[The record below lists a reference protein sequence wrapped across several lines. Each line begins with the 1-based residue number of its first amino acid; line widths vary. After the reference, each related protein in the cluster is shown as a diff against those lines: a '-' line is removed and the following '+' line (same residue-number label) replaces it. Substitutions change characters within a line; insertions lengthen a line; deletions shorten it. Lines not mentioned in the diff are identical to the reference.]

1 MAPKFSLRRA
11 LFSAATAIAAG
22 GLAITG
28 AALAG
33 DTYPGAQTLQY
44 SVRQPLSDS
53 DSRTLASVLEAAR
66 MGDAPRIRNEMGE
79 LSDPLARKIALWAL
93 IETNPDGLGYAELDG
108 ARRDLAGWPGAAGRE
123 AAAEKAMEQGGLSAR
138 GTIDWFAGA
147 DPMTAQGAM
156 ALAAAYQSTG
166 QPAQAA
172 TVIRHVWRT
181 RSFDNDQQ
189 QLMMS
194 RFSSYL
200 TADDYAARED
210 LLLYGSQGAA
220 AQALMPYL
228 SPDQR
233 ALAQARIAL
242 RGGQGD
248 AESLVAALPGSLRN
262 TPGIAYEEA
271 LRDGRRGDD
280 LGGSESLDGQ
290 PGAVPEEAQSRM
302 WRLRKPL
309 VIAAIKAGDAR
320 AAYRAAAG
328 SGVDAGADGLEA
340 QFYAGWLA
348 LTRLKDPKLADQHF
362 ARLQAIGSS
371 PITLGRAYY
380 WRGRAAEAMGDPVNA
395 QLFYADAAHYPTVFY
410 GQLGAAKAGLTEIN
424 IGKDPVITSADR
436 VRFEDRESIRAA
448 RLMAEIGAKDSFAS
462 FVVGL
467 SDNLPSAQEEAMLV
481 DLVRGEGDQY
491 LSMKVVRN
499 AAKHGYILPE
509 RGYPLHATPA
519 GSSAEA
525 AFILGITRQ
534 ESGFDPHIRS
544 PAGAMGMM
552 QLMPGTASIV
562 ARKLGY
568 SYGPERLQDADFNMQ
583 LGSAFLGQ
591 LVDQFSGSY
600 VMATAAYNAGPGRP
614 TEWTTFCGD
623 PRTASTDPADFIEC
637 IPFTETR
644 DYVMRVME
652 GVQVYRARLAG
663 GTAKLTLPADLKRG
677 GYSYHYQQSA
687 ALSPEIPSVGA
698 TR

>member
-1 MAPKFSLRRA
+1 MAPKFSLRRG
-11 LFSAATAIAAG
+11 LFAAATAIAAAG
-22 GLAITG
+22 VAIAG

-33 DTYPGAQTLQY
+33 DSYPAQTLQY
-44 SVRQPLSDS
+44 SVRQPLNDS
-53 DSRTLASVLEAAR
+53 DSRTLASLLEAAR
-66 MGDAPRIRNEMGE
+66 MGDAARIRNDMGE

-93 IETNPDGLGYAELDG
+93 IEVNADGLSYAELDG
-108 ARRDLAGWPGAAGRE
+108 ARRDLAGWPGAARRE
-123 AAAEKAMEQGGLSAR
+123 AAAEKVMEGGGLSPR
-138 GTIDWFAGA
+138 STIDWFAGA
-147 DPMTAQGAM
+147 GPVTAQGAM
-156 ALAAAYQSTG
+156 ALAAAYQATG
-166 QPAQAA
+166 QSAQAA
-172 TVIRHVWRT
+172 QVIRHVWRT
-181 RSFDNDQQ
+181 RAFDADQQ

-194 RFSSYL
+194 RFSAYL
-200 TADDYAARED
+200 SADDYAARED
-210 LLLYGSQGAA
+210 LLLYGSQGEAARALLAFLTPEQKAVADARMALRSGQPGAA
-220 AQALMPYL
+220 A
-228 SPDQR
+228 
-233 ALAQARIAL
+233 
-242 RGGQGD
+242 
-248 AESLVAALPGSLRN
+248 LVDALPASARN
-262 TPGIAYEEA
+262 TPGVAYEEA
-271 LRDGRRGDD
+271 LHDGRRGDEAGE
-280 LGGSESLDGQ
+280 LASLNG
-290 PGAVPEEAQSRM
+290 PAGAVPEEAQSRM

-309 VIAAIKAGDAR
+309 VITAIKAGDAR

-328 SGVDAGADGLEA
+328 SGVDTGADGLEA

-348 LTRLKDPKLADQHF
+348 LTRLKDPRLADQHF

-371 PITLGRAYY
+371 PISLSRAYY

-395 QLFYADAAHYPTVFY
+395 QLFYADAARYPTAFY
-410 GQLGAAKAGLTEIN
+410 GQLGAAKAGMTEIS
-424 IGKDPVITSADR
+424 IGKDPVITAADR
-436 VRFEDRESIRAA
+436 ARFEDREQVRAA
-448 RLMAEIGAKDSFAS
+448 RMLADIGAKDTFAN
-462 FVVGL
+462 FVIGL
-467 SDNLPSAQEEAMLV
+467 SDTLPSAQEAAMLV
-481 DLVRGEGDQY
+481 DLVRGEGDQF

-509 RGYPLHATPA
+509 RGYPLHATPT
-519 GSSAEA
+519 GVGPVEA

-544 PAGAMGMM
+544 PAGATGMM

-568 SYGPERLQDADFNMQ
+568 SYGAERLQDADFNMQ

-663 GTAKLTLPADLKRG
+663 GTARLTLPADLKRG
-677 GYSYHYQQSA
+677 GYHYEQSA
-687 ALSPEIPSVGA
+687 ALAPETPSV

>member
-22 GLAITG
+22 GMAITG

-33 DTYPGAQTLQY
+33 DTYSAAQTLQY

-53 DSRTLASVLEAAR
+53 DARTLSSLLEAAKL
-66 MGDAPRIRNEMGE
+66 GDAPRIREQMAD

-123 AAAEKAMEQGGLSAR
+123 AAAEKVMEGGGLGPRA
-138 GTIDWFAGA
+138 TIDWFAGA
-147 DPMTAQGAM
+147 DPTTAQGAM
-156 ALAAAYQSTG
+156 ALAAAYQAVG
-166 QPAQAA
+166 QPTEAA

-181 RSFDNDQQ
+181 RPFDADQQ

-200 TADDYAARED
+200 GADDYAARED
-210 LLLYGSQGAA
+210 LLLYGSQGQA
-220 AQALMPYL
+220 AQALLPFL
-228 SPDQR
+228 SSDQR
-233 ALAQARIAL
+233 ALAQARMAL

-248 AESLVAALPGSLRN
+248 AESLVAALPGSLRAS
-262 TPGIAYEEA
+262 PGVAYEEA

-280 LGGSESLDGQ
+280 FGEAGSSTSQ
-290 PGAVPEEAQSRM
+290 AGAVPEEAQSRM
-302 WRLRKPL
+302 WRLRKPM

-320 AAYRAAAG
+320 AAYRAADC
-328 SGVDAGADGLEA
+328 GVDAGADGLEA

-371 PITLGRAYY
+371 PITLSRAFY

-395 QLFYADAAHYPTVFY
+395 QLFYADAARYPTAFY
-410 GQLGAAKAGLTEIN
+410 GQLGAAKAGLTEIS

-436 VRFEDRESIRAA
+436 ARFEDREEVRAA
-448 RLMAEIGAKDSFAS
+448 RLMAEIGAKDTFAS
-462 FVVGL
+462 FVVSL
-467 SDNLPSAQEEAMLV
+467 SDTLPSAQEEAMLV
-481 DLVRGEGDQY
+481 DLVRGEGDQF

-509 RGYPLHATPA
+509 RGYPLHATPT
-519 GSSAEA
+519 GGSAEA
-525 AFILGITRQ
+525 AFILGITRT

-544 PAGAMGMM
+544 PAGAIGMM

-591 LVDQFSGSY
+591 LIDQFSGSY

-677 GYSYHYQQSA
+677 GYSYHYQQSV
-687 ALSPEIPSVGA
+687 ALSAEIPSVSA

>member
-1 MAPKFSLRRA
+1 MAPKFSLRRG
-11 LFSAATAIAAG
+11 LFAAATAIAAAG
-22 GLAITG
+22 VAIAG

-33 DTYPGAQTLQY
+33 DSYPAQTLQY
-44 SVRQPLSDS
+44 SVRQPLNDS
-53 DSRTLASVLEAAR
+53 DSRTLASLLEAAR
-66 MGDAPRIRNEMGE
+66 MGDAARIRNDMGE

-93 IETNPDGLGYAELDG
+93 IEVNADGLSYAELDG
-108 ARRDLAGWPGAAGRE
+108 ARRDLAGWPGAARRE
-123 AAAEKAMEQGGLSAR
+123 AAAEKVMEGGSLSPR
-138 GTIDWFAGA
+138 STIDWFAGA
-147 DPMTAQGAM
+147 GPVTAQGAM
-156 ALAAAYQSTG
+156 ALAAAYQATG
-166 QPAQAA
+166 QSAQAA
-172 TVIRHVWRT
+172 QVIRHVWRT
-181 RSFDNDQQ
+181 RAFDADQQ

-194 RFSSYL
+194 RFSAYL
-200 TADDYAARED
+200 SADDYAARED
-210 LLLYGSQGAA
+210 LLLYGSQGEAARALLAFLTPEQKAVADARMALRSGQPGAA
-220 AQALMPYL
+220 A
-228 SPDQR
+228 
-233 ALAQARIAL
+233 
-242 RGGQGD
+242 
-248 AESLVAALPGSLRN
+248 LVDALPASARN
-262 TPGIAYEEA
+262 TPGVAYEEA
-271 LRDGRRGDD
+271 LHDGRRGDEAGE
-280 LGGSESLDGQ
+280 LASLNG
-290 PGAVPEEAQSRM
+290 PAGAVPEEAQSRM

-309 VIAAIKAGDAR
+309 VITAIKAGDAR

-328 SGVDAGADGLEA
+328 SGVDTGADGLEA

-348 LTRLKDPKLADQHF
+348 LTRLKDPRLADQHF

-371 PITLGRAYY
+371 PISLSRAYY

-395 QLFYADAAHYPTVFY
+395 QLFYADAARYPTAFY
-410 GQLGAAKAGLTEIN
+410 GQLGAAKAGMTEIS
-424 IGKDPVITSADR
+424 IGKDPVITAADR
-436 VRFEDRESIRAA
+436 ARFEDREQVRAA
-448 RLMAEIGAKDSFAS
+448 RMLADIGAKDTFAN
-462 FVVGL
+462 FVIGL
-467 SDNLPSAQEEAMLV
+467 SDTLPSAQEAAMLV
-481 DLVRGEGDQY
+481 DLVRGEGDQF

-509 RGYPLHATPA
+509 RGYPLHATPT
-519 GSSAEA
+519 GVGPVEA

-544 PAGAMGMM
+544 PAGATGMM

-568 SYGPERLQDADFNMQ
+568 SYGAERLQDADFNMQ

-663 GTAKLTLPADLKRG
+663 GTARLTLPADLKRG
-677 GYSYHYQQSA
+677 GYHYEQSA
-687 ALSPEIPSVGA
+687 ALAPETPSV

>member
-1 MAPKFSLRRA
+1 MAPKFSLRRG
-11 LFSAATAIAAG
+11 LFAAATAIAAAG
-22 GLAITG
+22 VAIAG

-33 DTYPGAQTLQY
+33 DSYPAQTLQY
-44 SVRQPLSDS
+44 SVRQPLNDS
-53 DSRTLASVLEAAR
+53 DSRTLASLLEAAR
-66 MGDAPRIRNEMGE
+66 MGDAARIRNDMGE

-93 IETNPDGLGYAELDG
+93 IEVNADGLSYAELDG
-108 ARRDLAGWPGAAGRE
+108 ARRDLAGWPGAARRE
-123 AAAEKAMEQGGLSAR
+123 AAAEKVMEGGGLSPR
-138 GTIDWFAGA
+138 STIDWFDGAG
-147 DPMTAQGAM
+147 PVTAQGAM
-156 ALAAAYQSTG
+156 ALAAAYQATG
-166 QPAQAA
+166 QSAQAA
-172 TVIRHVWRT
+172 QVIRHVWRT
-181 RSFDNDQQ
+181 RAFDADQQ

-194 RFSSYL
+194 RFSAYL
-200 TADDYAARED
+200 SADDYAARED
-210 LLLYGSQGAA
+210 LLLYGSQGEAARALLAFLTPEQKAVADARMALRSGQPGAA
-220 AQALMPYL
+220 A
-228 SPDQR
+228 
-233 ALAQARIAL
+233 
-242 RGGQGD
+242 
-248 AESLVAALPGSLRN
+248 LVDALPASARN
-262 TPGIAYEEA
+262 TPGVAYEEA
-271 LRDGRRGDD
+271 LHDGRRGDEAGE
-280 LGGSESLDGQ
+280 LASLNG
-290 PGAVPEEAQSRM
+290 PAGAVPEEAQSRM

-309 VIAAIKAGDAR
+309 VITAIKAGDAR

-328 SGVDAGADGLEA
+328 SGVDTGADGLEA

-348 LTRLKDPKLADQHF
+348 LTRLKDPRLADQHF

-371 PITLGRAYY
+371 PISLSRAYY

-395 QLFYADAAHYPTVFY
+395 QLFYADAARYPTAFY
-410 GQLGAAKAGLTEIN
+410 GQLGAAKAGMTEIS
-424 IGKDPVITSADR
+424 IGKDPVITAADR
-436 VRFEDRESIRAA
+436 ARFEDREQVRAA
-448 RLMAEIGAKDSFAS
+448 RMLADIGAKDTFAN
-462 FVVGL
+462 FVIGL
-467 SDNLPSAQEEAMLV
+467 SDTLPSAQEAAMLV
-481 DLVRGEGDQY
+481 DLVRGEGDQF

-509 RGYPLHATPA
+509 RGYPLHATPT
-519 GSSAEA
+519 GVGPVEA

-544 PAGAMGMM
+544 PAGATGMM

-568 SYGPERLQDADFNMQ
+568 SYGAERLQDADFNMQ

-663 GTAKLTLPADLKRG
+663 GTARLTLPADLKRG
-677 GYSYHYQQSA
+677 GYHYEQSA
-687 ALSPEIPSVGA
+687 ALAPETPSV

>member
-1 MAPKFSLRRA
+1 MAPKFSLRRG
-11 LFSAATAIAAG
+11 LFAAATAIAAAG
-22 GLAITG
+22 VAIAG

-33 DTYPGAQTLQY
+33 DSYPAQTLQY
-44 SVRQPLSDS
+44 SVRQPLNDS
-53 DSRTLASVLEAAR
+53 DSRTLASLLEAAR
-66 MGDAPRIRNEMGE
+66 MGDAARIRNDMGE

-93 IETNPDGLGYAELDG
+93 IEVNADGLSYAELDG
-108 ARRDLAGWPGAAGRE
+108 ARRDLAGWPGAARRE
-123 AAAEKAMEQGGLSAR
+123 AAAEKVMEGGGLSPR
-138 GTIDWFAGA
+138 STIDWFDGAG
-147 DPMTAQGAM
+147 PVTAQGAM
-156 ALAAAYQSTG
+156 ALAAAYQATG
-166 QPAQAA
+166 QSAQAA
-172 TVIRHVWRT
+172 QVIRHVWRT
-181 RSFDNDQQ
+181 RAFDADQQ

-194 RFSSYL
+194 RFSAYL
-200 TADDYAARED
+200 SADDYAARED
-210 LLLYGSQGAA
+210 LLLYGSQGEAARALLAFLTPEQKAVADARMALRSGQPGAA
-220 AQALMPYL
+220 A
-228 SPDQR
+228 
-233 ALAQARIAL
+233 
-242 RGGQGD
+242 
-248 AESLVAALPGSLRN
+248 LVDALPASARN
-262 TPGIAYEEA
+262 TPGVAYEEA
-271 LRDGRRGDD
+271 LHDGRRGDEAGE
-280 LGGSESLDGQ
+280 LASLNG
-290 PGAVPEEAQSRM
+290 PAGAVPEEAQSRM

-309 VIAAIKAGDAR
+309 VITAIKAGDAR

-328 SGVDAGADGLEA
+328 SGVDTGTDGLEA

-348 LTRLKDPKLADQHF
+348 LTRLKDPRLADQHF

-371 PITLGRAYY
+371 PISLSRAYY

-395 QLFYADAAHYPTVFY
+395 QLFYADAARYPTAFY
-410 GQLGAAKAGLTEIN
+410 GQLGAAKAGMTEIS
-424 IGKDPVITSADR
+424 IGKDPVITAADR
-436 VRFEDRESIRAA
+436 ARFEDREQVRAA
-448 RLMAEIGAKDSFAS
+448 RMLADIGAKDTFAN
-462 FVVGL
+462 FVIGL
-467 SDNLPSAQEEAMLV
+467 SDTLPSAQEAAMLV
-481 DLVRGEGDQY
+481 DLVRGEGDQF

-509 RGYPLHATPA
+509 RGYPLHATPT
-519 GSSAEA
+519 GVGPVEA

-544 PAGAMGMM
+544 PAGATGMM

-568 SYGPERLQDADFNMQ
+568 SYGAERLQDADFNMQ

-663 GTAKLTLPADLKRG
+663 GTARLTLPADLKRG
-677 GYSYHYQQSA
+677 GYHYEQSA
-687 ALSPEIPSVGA
+687 ALAPETPSV

>member
-11 LFSAATAIAAG
+11 LFSAAMAIAAG
-22 GLAITG
+22 GVAITG

-33 DTYPGAQTLQY
+33 DTYSAAQTLQY

-53 DSRTLASVLEAAR
+53 DARTLGSLLEAAR
-66 MGDAPRIRNEMGE
+66 MGDAPRIRNEMNE

-93 IETNPDGLGYAELDG
+93 IETNPDGLSYAELDG

-123 AAAEKAMEQGGLSAR
+123 AATEKAMEGGGLGPRA
-138 GTIDWFAGA
+138 TIDWFAGA
-147 DPMTAQGAM
+147 DPTTAQGAM
-156 ALAAAYQSTG
+156 ALAAAYQAVG
-166 QPAQAA
+166 QPGQAA
-172 TVIRHVWRT
+172 AVIRHVWRT
-181 RSFDNDQQ
+181 RPFDADQQ
-189 QLMMS
+189 QLMMG

-200 TADDYAARED
+200 GADDYAARED
-210 LLLYGSQGAA
+210 LLLYGSQGEAA
-220 AQALMPYL
+220 RALLPFL
-228 SPDQR
+228 SPDQK
-233 ALAQARIAL
+233 ALADARIAL
-242 RGGQGD
+242 RAGQG
-248 AESLVAALPGSLRN
+248 EELVAELPASLRSA
-262 TPGIAYEEA
+262 PGIVYEEA
-271 LRDGRRGDD
+271 LRDGRHGDNAVEPGT
-280 LGGSESLDGQ
+280 LSAQ
-290 PGAVPEEAQSRM
+290 AGAVPEDAQSRM
-302 WRLRKPL
+302 WKLRKPL
-309 VIAAIKAGDAR
+309 VIAALRAGDGR
-320 AAYRAAAG
+320 AAYRAAAD
-328 SGVDAGADGLEA
+328 SGVDAGSDGLEA
-340 QFYAGWLA
+340 EFYAGWLA
-348 LTRLKDPKLADQHF
+348 LTRLKDPRLADRHF
-362 ARLQAIGSS
+362 ARLQEIGSS
-371 PITLGRAYY
+371 PITLSRAYY

-395 QLFYADAAHYPTVFY
+395 QLFYAEAAHYPTAFY
-410 GQLGAAKAGLTEIN
+410 GQLAAAKAGLTEIS
-424 IGKDPVITSADR
+424 IGRDPVITSADR
-436 VRFEDRESIRAA
+436 ARFEDRDQVRAA
-448 RLMAEIGAKDSFAS
+448 RMIAEIGAKDTFAN
-462 FVVGL
+462 FVIGL
-467 SDNLPSAQEEAMLV
+467 SDTLPSAQEAAMLV
-481 DLVRGEGDQY
+481 DLVRGEGDQF

-509 RGYPLHATPA
+509 RGYPLHATPT
-519 GSSAEA
+519 GVGPVEA

-544 PAGAMGMM
+544 PAGATGMM

-663 GTAKLTLPADLKRG
+663 GTGKLTLPADLRRG
-677 GYSYHYQQSA
+677 GYHYEQSA
-687 ALSPEIPSVGA
+687 SLTPEVPSVSG